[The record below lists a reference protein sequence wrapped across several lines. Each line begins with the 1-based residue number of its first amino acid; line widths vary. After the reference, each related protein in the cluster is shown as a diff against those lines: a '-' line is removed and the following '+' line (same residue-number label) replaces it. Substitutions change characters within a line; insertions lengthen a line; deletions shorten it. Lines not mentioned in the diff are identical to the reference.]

1 MKYLKIEVLEL
12 PTEKVALWENAYGLA
27 SCPNPH
33 GSDVREEILQKIC
46 SENPEIKAQIEKFRS
61 ENQ

>member
-12 PTEKVALWENAYGLA
+12 PDEKVALLENAYGLA

-33 GSDVREEILQKIC
+33 GSDVREELLQKIC

>member
-1 MKYLKIEVLEL
+1 VKYLKIGVVEL
-12 PTEKVALWENAYGLA
+12 PTEQVAQFEAAYALA
-27 SCPNPH
+27 ACPDFVH
-33 GSDVREEILQKIC
+33 SDMREEVLQKIC

>member
-1 MKYLKIEVLEL
+1 MKIEVLEL
-12 PTEKVALWENAYGLA
+12 PTEQVVLLENAYALA

-33 GSDVREEILQKIC
+33 NADVREEILQKIC
-46 SENPEIKAQIEKFRS
+46 SENPEIKAQVEKFRS

>member
-1 MKYLKIEVLEL
+1 MKIEVLEL
-12 PTEKVALWENAYGLA
+12 PTEKVAQWETAYALA
-27 SCPNPH
+27 ACPDFVH
-33 GSDVREEILQKIC
+33 SDMREEVLQRIC

>member
-1 MKYLKIEVLEL
+1 VKYLKIEVLEL
-12 PTEKVALWENAYGLA
+12 PVEKVALLENAYGLA

-33 GSDVREEILQKIC
+33 NSDVREEILQRIC
-46 SENPEIKAQIEKFRS
+46 SENPEIKAQIDKFRR